1 MINKNNI
8 LNLSI
13 NLYLIV
19 LSLFIIFGRSFSGIT
34 IFGIRVGEAMVGL
47 SLIISFGIFLLK
59 ILKINL
65 GNKDLRLVSS
75 ILSLIIFSF
84 LCSIFYTKGSFLSSY
99 TYKASSII
107 WTISFIFLSYVILKE
122 LNQNIF
128 F

>member
-1 MINKNNI
+1 MIKKNNI

-47 SLIISFGIFLLK
+47 SLIISFAIFLLK

-65 GNKDLRLVSS
+65 ENKDLRLVSS
-75 ILSLIIFSF
+75 ILSLIFF
-84 LCSIFYTKGSFLSSY
+84 H
-99 TYKASSII
+99 
-107 WTISFIFLSYVILKE
+107 SYVQFFILKA
-122 LNQNIF
+122 LF